1 MWISIARIIL
11 KNRLAISVVIGFM
24 VLLFAFFAR
33 KAEISYEYVPLLPTT
48 DSTYITNQYF
58 KKLFHQHDNLVI
70 IAFDASKMGAD
81 DINRWIEFRKRLLEF
96 DGIMAVTDFSNSF
109 SLSKNSD
116 AERFE
121 PLRIFPDTLLAGINT
136 DSLFNMLYDLPF
148 YRGKLYNPETNVFIS
163 AVTLNPAILE
173 SQNREGIVLDIER
186 EALSFSS
193 ETKIP
198 LYISGLPYIRIVTA
212 QIVREELLFLMILA
226 FFVCAIIMFLI
237 FRSSKVVLV
246 SLLVVGIG
254 VLFSF
259 ALMGISGYKITII
272 TGMIPPLLVVI
283 GIPNSVFL
291 INKFQQEYV
300 LHGNKIKALQ
310 RSIRKIG
317 NATFFTNITT
327 ASGFATFIITESP
340 LLVQFGKIAAVN
352 ILFLYIVSITVIPIA
367 FSYLPSPKEKHTRH
381 LENRFIGKISEWFLN
396 VVLYRRIWVY
406 TVLVCF
412 LLLSIVGFM
421 RLKISGYVF
430 DDIPNAHHLL
440 DNLSYIEQNYHG
452 VMPLEIII
460 DTHKKRKAT
469 SLPVLKNVDE
479 LQNNLDSSGLLTSPV
494 SYVEG
499 VNFFRQAYFNGNS
512 RYYALPSQTEG
523 RLIQK
528 YAKNS
533 IGSSMQI
540 GSLFT
545 DSMEQVLRI
554 SYFVKD
560 LGKDELIYLRDS
572 VREICNQHFP
582 PENFTT
588 HIVGGSIVHLEG
600 TDYLIKNLYISLLL
614 AILLISGFMAYLF
627 SSLRMVFV
635 AIIPNLI
642 PLIITAALMGFLGIP
657 IKAST
662 ILVFSISFGI
672 SIDNTIHYLAKYRQD
687 LFETGW
693 SIKASVVMAL
703 KETGVSMF
711 YTSVILFF
719 GFGIFAL
726 SSFGGTKA
734 LGILVSVT
742 LLVAMFSNLLLLPSL
757 LLTLDK
763 YVTNKD
769 FSDAGIDVFQE

>member
-1 MWISIARIIL
+1 MWISIARLIL
-11 KNRLAISVVIGFM
+11 KNRLAISVIIGFM

-48 DSTYITNQYF
+48 DSTYIINQQF
-58 KKLFHQHDNLVI
+58 KTLFRQHDNLVV
-70 IAFDASKMGAD
+70 IAFDASEMGAD
-81 DINRWIEFRKRLLEF
+81 EINRWIELRKRLLEF
-96 DGIMAVTDFSNSF
+96 DGIMAVTDFSNSYG
-109 SLSKNSD
+109 LVKNSD

-121 PLRIFPDTLLAGINT
+121 ANAIFPDTLPADIDT
-136 DSLFNMLYDLPF
+136 DSLFSMLYDLPF

-163 AVTLNPAILE
+163 AVVLNPDVLQ
-173 SQNREGIVLDIER
+173 SQRREDIIHHIER
-186 EALSFSS
+186 ETLSFKSD
-193 ETKIP
+193 TGIP
-198 LYISGLPYIRIVTA
+198 LFISGLPFIRIITA

-259 ALMGISGYKITII
+259 ALMGVTGYKITII

-367 FSYLPSPKEKHTRH
+367 FSYLASPKEKHTRH
-381 LENRFIGKISEWFLN
+381 LENRFITKLTEWFLN
-396 VVLYRRIWVY
+396 VVLYRRSLVY
-406 TVLVCF
+406 SVLAV
-412 LLLSIVGFM
+412 LMLLSVVGFM

-430 DDIPNAHHLL
+430 DDIPNAHHLM
-440 DNLSYIEQNYHG
+440 DNLSFIEQNYHG
-452 VMPLEIII
+452 VMPLEIIV

-469 SLPVLKNVDE
+469 SLPVLKMADQ
-479 LQNNLDSSGLLTSPV
+479 LQNNLDSSGLLQSPV

-499 VNFFRQAYFNGNS
+499 AKFLRQAYFNGKS

-533 IGSSMQI
+533 IGSSTQMV
-540 GSLFT
+540 SLFT
-545 DSMEQVLRI
+545 DSLEQVLRI
-554 SYFVKD
+554 AYFVKD
-560 LGKDELIYLRDS
+560 MGTDELTALRDS
-572 VREICNQHFP
+572 VRTLCNQHFP

-588 HIVGGSIVHLEG
+588 HIIGGSIVHLEG
-600 TDYLIKNLYISLLL
+600 TDYLLKNLFISLLL
-614 AILLISGFMAYLF
+614 AILLIAGFMAYLF

-635 AIIPNLI
+635 AIIPNLV

-672 SIDNTIHYLAKYRQD
+672 SIDDTIHYLAKYRQD
-687 LFETGW
+687 LIETGW

-742 LLVAMFSNLLLLPSL
+742 LLVAMFSNLILLPSL

-769 FSDAGIDVFQE
+769 FSDAGIEVYEE

>member
-1 MWISIARIIL
+1 MWIRIARLIL
-11 KNRLAISVVIGFM
+11 KNRGTISGVIGVA

-48 DSTYITNQYF
+48 DSTYIINQQF
-58 KKLFHQHDNLVI
+58 KTLFHQHDNLVV
-70 IAFDASKMGAD
+70 IAFDASGMRAD
-81 DINRWIEFRKRLLEF
+81 DINRWIEFRKRLMGFE
-96 DGIMAVTDFSNSF
+96 GIKAVSDFSNSYG
-109 SLSKNSD
+109 LVKNSTG
-116 AERFE
+116 ERFE
-121 PLRIFPDTLLAGINT
+121 PQNIFPDTLLSDLIT
-136 DSLFNMLYDLPF
+136 DSLFRMLYNLPF
-148 YRGKLYNPETNVFIS
+148 YRGKLYNPETKVFIS
-163 AVTLNPAILE
+163 AILLDPAILQHQHREDIIHHIE
-173 SQNREGIVLDIER
+173 S
-186 EALSFSS
+186 EASFFKSD
-193 ETKIP
+193 TGIP
-198 LYISGLPYIRIVTA
+198 LFISGLPYIRIITA
-212 QIVREELLFLMILA
+212 QIVREELQFLMILA

-259 ALMGISGYKITII
+259 ALMGITGYKITII

-300 LHGNKIKALQ
+300 QHGNKIKALQ

-367 FSYLPSPKEKHTRH
+367 FSYLASPKEKHTRH
-381 LENRFIGKISEWFLN
+381 LENRFISKLTEWFLN
-396 VVLYRRIWVY
+396 VVLYKRSWVY
-406 TVLVCF
+406 GILASLLATSVGGF
-412 LLLSIVGFM
+412 LLL
-421 RLKISGYVF
+421 RISGYVF
-430 DDIPNAHHLL
+430 DDIPNAHHLM
-440 DNLSYIEQNYHG
+440 DNLSFIETNYHG
-452 VMPLEIII
+452 VMPLEIIV

-469 SLPVLKNVDE
+469 SLPVLKLADE
-479 LQNNLDSSGLLTSPV
+479 LQNKLDTAGLLKSPL

-499 VNFFRQAYFNGNS
+499 VKFLRQAYFNGNS
-512 RYYALPSQTEG
+512 KYYALPSQTEG

-528 YAKNS
+528 YANNS
-533 IGSSMQI
+533 TGSNTQMV
-540 GSLFT
+540 SLLT
-545 DSMEQVLRI
+545 DSTEQILRI
-554 SYFVKD
+554 AYFVKD
-560 LGKDELIYLRDS
+560 MGTDELTALRDS
-572 VREICNQHFP
+572 VRSLCDQTFP
-582 PENFTT
+582 PENYKT
-588 HIVGGSIVHLEG
+588 HIIGGSIVHLEG
-600 TDYLIKNLYISLLL
+600 TDYLLKNLFISLLL
-614 AILLISGFMAYLF
+614 AILLIAGFMAYLF

-635 AIIPNLI
+635 AIIPNLV

-672 SIDNTIHYLAKYRQD
+672 SIDDTIHYLAKYRQD
-687 LFETGW
+687 LIETGW

-742 LLVAMFSNLLLLPSL
+742 LLVAMFSNLILLPSL

-769 FSDAGIDVFQE
+769 FSDAGIEVYEE

>member
-499 VNFFRQAYFNGNS
+499 VKFFRQAYFNGNS